1 MKILLRDKVALITG
15 GARGIGREISLT
27 LSRYGAKV
35 IINYS
40 GSEEA
45 ANELAD
51 LIIGEG
57 GEALIYKCDVSDFE
71 ATKEMID
78 TIIKKYNR
86 IDIMV
91 NNAGI
96 TKDNLIMRMTEKDYD
111 DVIGI
116 NLKGTFNCMKHVSRQ
131 MLKQRNGRIV
141 NISSIVGITGNPG
154 QMNYSASKAG
164 VIGMTKTMAKELGSR
179 GITVNAIAP
188 GYIET
193 SMTNILD
200 DDIKKKMLEQIP
212 LGVFGSPE
220 DVAEAVAFLS
230 SDKAKYIT
238 GQVIQVDGGLA

>member
-1 MKILLRDKVALITG
+1 MLLRDKVALITG

-193 SMTNILD
+193 SMTNILA